1 MFRGLI
7 TPYSYTTGAPVAITQ
22 GFNTNAKYA
31 LENDK
36 ILIKSVGLTDIDA
49 TIVVEGTSG
58 AVLTCTMK
66 VNDQV
71 YATVSFTVAEG
82 STYTFPFSEVV
93 ATQLQT
99 MMNSFQYIL
108 NLMAIALLQ
117 VVLFQQ
123 SIVNSV

>member
-36 ILIKSVGLTDIDA
+36 ILIKSIGLTDIDA

-93 ATQLQT
+93 ATQRSD
-99 MMNSFQYIL
+99 NDEFVSVYFEFDG
-108 NLMAIALLQ
+108 NC
-117 VVLFQQ
+117 
-123 SIVNSV
+123 SITGGTVSAEYSE